1 MGVHVRLPNDRNSYQ
16 SRVSSQKCS
25 TRCWHVTFLL
35 NHVALFIARCRFVAY
50 RAVLQHQDSWQ
61 NVGVVLASKADVGAF
76 ILDMSKTLKMG
87 CTTPSVPVEMTFKP
101 SPRDVVGGSEDDEA
115 ETPLS
120 VKSLR
125 TLFGE
130 SKKIN

>member
-1 MGVHVRLPNDRNSYQ
+1 MLPFS
-16 SRVSSQKCS
+16 
-25 TRCWHVTFLL
+25 F
-35 NHVALFIARCRFVAY
+35 ARCRFVAY

-76 ILDMSKTLKMG
+76 ILEMSKTLKMG
-87 CTTPSVPVEMTFKP
+87 FTTPSVPVEMSFKP
-101 SPRDVVGGSEDDEA
+101 ATSDIDDDEA

-120 VKSLR
+120 IKSLR

-130 SKKIN
+130 SKKIK